1 MKAVYVDDIIKYVKT
16 AYEKAKAA
24 STHSE
29 TESYAFTLRT
39 LRAVTD
45 AMTPLEVVTVV
56 HGRWRAETE
65 EEQPHIAI
73 RQVVCSICNGK
84 AHGRYDYCPNC
95 GAKMDLE

>member
-1 MKAVYVDDIIKYVKT
+1 MEKLVKLLDDFNRDLSPYAGDAKYTIWDDSV
-16 AYEKAKAA
+16 ELAKYLI
-24 STHSE
+24 E
-29 TESYAFTLRT
+29 NDVRQ
-39 LRAVTD
+39 
-45 AMTPLEVVTVV
+45 VV

-95 GAKMDLE
+95 GAKMDLKEND